1 MRVPDQRQQ
10 ASVSRHARKCHEGL
24 GRTGE
29 TPHEQGRIRR
39 SLTASSILMSNQ
51 SKSMGHSWD
60 ALCVGARPS
69 LVTGASALDLPE
81 VRGETGVVEQIEGPV
96 TEPACSEAE

>member
-1 MRVPDQRQQ
+1 
-10 ASVSRHARKCHEGL
+10 
-24 GRTGE
+24 
-29 TPHEQGRIRR
+29 
-39 SLTASSILMSNQ
+39 
-51 SKSMGHSWD
+51 MGHSWD